1 MLKLITAATT
11 LAVSVVRAQQRL
23 KIGAEDAAGD
33 PIVDS
38 DDNADVEAL
47 IEAAMGVFE
56 GRTHLVL
63 QPSDWELRLD
73 HWPTCA
79 PRCIAIPSAPVRDVT
94 GVSYIDEDG
103 VEQSIAQSGDN
114 WTWERTTEG
123 AVLWFRSDFELP
135 TIDRRHQA
143 VRVQFSAGFDPPD
156 QSGSGDD
163 PELVLP
169 PQAELAL
176 LYLVGTWTENR
187 ESVAKAQAFDVPHT
201 FDLLIEG
208 LKVFR

>member
-11 LAVSVVRAQQRL
+11 LAVSVSRAQQRL
-23 KIGAEDAAGD
+23 KIGAEDAVGD
-33 PIVDS
+33 PIVDT

-47 IEAAMGVFE
+47 IRAAMGVLE
-56 GRTHLVL
+56 GRANIVL

-73 HWPTCA
+73 CWPTCA
-79 PRCIAIPSAPVRDVT
+79 PRCIAIPLAPVRDVT

-103 VEQSIAQSGDN
+103 AEQSIAQSGDV
-114 WTWERTTEG
+114 WLWERTSDG
-123 AVLWFRSDFELP
+123 AVLWFRSDFDFP

-143 VRVQFSAGFDPPD
+143 VRVQFSAGYDPPE

-169 PQAELAL
+169 SQAELAL
-176 LYLVGTWTENR
+176 LYLVGTWTEHR
-187 ESVAKAQAFDVPHT
+187 ESVAKVDTSTVPQT
-201 FDLLIEG
+201 FDLLIEK

>member
-11 LAVSVVRAQQRL
+11 LAVSVARAQQRL
-23 KIGAEDAAGD
+23 KIGAEDAVGD
-33 PIVDS
+33 PIVDA

-47 IEAAMGVFE
+47 IEAAQGVFE
-56 GRTHLVL
+56 GRTGLCL

-73 HWPTCA
+73 CWPTCA
-79 PRCIAIPSAPVRDVT
+79 PRCIAIPLAPVRDVT

-114 WTWERTTEG
+114 WLWERTASG
-123 AVLWFRSDFELP
+123 ATLWFRSDFEFP

-143 VRVQFSAGFDPPD
+143 VRVQFSAGFDDPAS
-156 QSGSGDD
+156 SGSGDD

-176 LYLVGTWTENR
+176 LYLVGSWFENR
-187 ESVAKAQAFDVPHT
+187 ESVAKVQTFEVPQT
-201 FDLLIEG
+201 FDLLVEK

>member
-1 MLKLITAATT
+1 MLKIVAGATT
-11 LAVSVVRAQQRL
+11 LAVSVARAQQRL
-23 KIGAEDAAGD
+23 KIGAEDALGA
-33 PIVDS
+33 PIVDT

-47 IEAAMGVFE
+47 IEAARGVFE
-56 GRTHLVL
+56 GRTGLVL

-73 HWPTCA
+73 RWPACA

-103 VEQSIAQSGDN
+103 AEQSIAQSGDV
-114 WTWERTTEG
+114 WLWERTTEG
-123 AVLWFRSDFELP
+123 AVLWFHKDFTFP
-135 TIDRRHQA
+135 TIDNRHQA
-143 VRVQFSAGFDPPD
+143 VRVQFSAGYDDPA

-169 PQAELAL
+169 PQVELAL
-176 LYLVGTWTENR
+176 LFLVGTWFENR
-187 ESVAKAQAFDVPHT
+187 ESVAKVDTSIVPQT
-201 FDLLIEG
+201 FDLLIEK

>member
-1 MLKLITAATT
+1 MLKLIAAATT
-11 LAVSVVRAQQRL
+11 LAVSAARAKERL
-23 KIGAEDAAGD
+23 RIDEADDDAD
-33 PIVDS
+33 I
-38 DDNADVEAL
+38 EAL

-56 GRTHLVL
+56 GRTGLVL
-63 QPSDWELRLD
+63 QVSDWEWRGD
-73 HWPTCA
+73 RWPTCA
-79 PRCIAIPSAPVRDVT
+79 PRCVAIPLAPVREVT

-123 AVLWFRSDFELP
+123 AVLWFRSDFDLP
-135 TIDRRHQA
+135 TIANQHQA
-143 VRVQFSAGFDPPD
+143 VRVQFSAGYDPPA

-176 LYLVGTWTENR
+176 LFLVGTWFESR

-201 FDLLIEG
+201 FDLLIEK

>member
-11 LAVSVVRAQQRL
+11 LPVSVARAQQRL
-23 KIGAEDAAGD
+23 KIGAEDASGD

-47 IEAAMGVFE
+47 IRAATGVFE
-56 GRTHLVL
+56 GRTGLVL
-63 QPSDWELRLD
+63 QVSDWELRLD
-73 HWPTCA
+73 CWPTCA

-103 VEQSIAQSGDN
+103 VEQSVAQSGDV

-123 AVLWFRSDFELP
+123 AVLWFNSDFTFP
-135 TIDRRHQA
+135 AIDRRHQA
-143 VRVQFSAGFDPPD
+143 LRVQFSAGFDPPE

-176 LYLVGTWTENR
+176 LYLVGTWTEHR
-187 ESVAKAQAFDVPHT
+187 ESVAKVDTSVVPHT
-201 FDLLIEG
+201 FDLLIEK